1 MSDKFISI
9 SADDRDNGP
18 VTINGNHH
26 DFFVFE
32 ALGDF
37 ANVSDVYTFPTI
49 LVSI

>member
-26 DFFVFE
+26 DFSF
-32 ALGDF
+32 LKR
-37 ANVSDVYTFPTI
+37 
-49 LVSI
+49 